1 MAYLELEMKVKS
13 WFKNLDPQYKR
24 AFWIAFGLINL
35 AFVFHSINFMFG
47 DHDWTNLRGETP
59 WNAASFEGRPTHFM
73 LQAILFD
80 GQILPLLTNI
90 LSFAALA
97 LSGVLLAYYWRLPLN
112 TFNYVVFAV
121 FVGTLPYT
129 LVWLYYAKDT
139 LANLSLP
146 LFCVGGL
153 LASDFADRSKKPL
166 YHLVAIA
173 LFFYAFS
180 CYAAIIN
187 MIGVC
192 LLGSMML
199 SYSDKETSLLKI
211 VQAKVF
217 TVVDILIALLSFKL
231 MLEVMRLGADN
242 YNTQTIDLAYLPE
255 KLADTC
261 RAMIMQFVVELPFME
276 LKYKILLL
284 VMFLS
289 GVTALIWKS
298 GLEKL
303 LPQILGITAV
313 LFASKFAYFIAD
325 ERGQILAQMENFA
338 YVPRLDFYGLV
349 YVYALGV
356 AGLLMLPAGKIRKLG
371 VIFIVAVI
379 FMSFVRDMH
388 AQKVWK
394 LGFDAEMKTHERI
407 VSRIEQHPD
416 FRPGVKYRLL
426 QVGSLSLRSNFYY
439 QREEEEISLDLLST
453 SFTPEFMSRIVY
465 NFYYPQDLFYN
476 NASVRELSPAGI
488 EFLQK
493 YARPWPSLQSIYID
507 GDIIIVVLTDEGI
520 SKMFSK
526 LR

>member
-13 WFKNLDPQYKR
+13 WFKNLDPQYKK
-24 AFWIAFGLINL
+24 AFWIAFALINL

-47 DHDWTNLRGETP
+47 DHDWTNLREKTP

-73 LQAILFD
+73 LQMILFD
-80 GQILPLLTNI
+80 GQILPLLTNV
-90 LSFAALA
+90 LSFAALV
-97 LSGVLLAYYWRLPLN
+97 LSSVLLAYYWRLPLS
-112 TFNYVVFAV
+112 TFNYAVFAV
-121 FVGTLPYT
+121 FIGTLPYT

-139 LANLSLP
+139 LSNLSLP
-146 LFCVGGL
+146 LFCIGGL

-173 LFFYAFS
+173 LFFYSFS

-199 SYSDKETSLLKI
+199 SYSDKETSLVKI
-211 VQAKVF
+211 IQAKVF
-217 TVVDILIALLSFKL
+217 TVVDILIALLSFRL
-231 MLEVMRLGADN
+231 MLEFMRLGDN
-242 YNTQTIDLAYLPE
+242 YNTQTIDFAYLPE
-255 KLADTC
+255 KLVDTC
-261 RAMIMQFVVELPFME
+261 RAMIMQFIVELPFME

-284 VMFLS
+284 VMFIS
-289 GVTALIWKS
+289 GVMAIIYKS
-298 GLEKL
+298 GVEKL
-303 LPQILGITAV
+303 FPQILGLTAI
-313 LFASKFAYFIAD
+313 LIASKIAYFIAD

-349 YVYALGV
+349 YVYALGL
-356 AGLLMLPAGKIRKLG
+356 AGLLMLPTGKIRKFF
-371 VIFIVAVI
+371 VVFITAVV
-379 FMSFVRDMH
+379 FMSFVRDMY

-416 FRPGVKYRLL
+416 FRPDMKYRLL
-426 QVGSLSLRSNFYY
+426 QVGSLSLRKNFYY
-439 QREEEEISLDLLST
+439 QQEKEEVSLDLLST

-465 NFYYPQDLFYN
+465 NFYYPRDLFYN
-476 NASVRELSPAGI
+476 NVSVRELSPAGI

-507 GDIIIVVLTDEGI
+507 GDIIIIVLTNEGI
-520 SKMFSK
+520 SKLFSK